1 MGVLTPAAEL
11 GGKTSVFISHAHQ
24 DSAFTTR
31 LTKDLVTRG
40 FAARTLRDI
49 VPRSATLGTDRLH
62 TALVHALENDSYVLA
77 VLSPDFVN
85 SKWVTAEV
93 NAAIRAEGRKGEV
106 GLLPV
111 LARNCERPEIFEL
124 RTPTDFT
131 ESYDVGFEDLV
142 ARLSAPKKP
151 LPAEPE
157 KDAPFVASESAA
169 TTLQQSLSQMQEW
182 LATLSPLQFEEFV
195 GEQFQKHFDLQVTI
209 PSTSRD
215 GGIDIVAFGGKDRR
229 DNPILIQC
237 KRYAATKQV
246 GVEVVRS
253 LFGAMGRHGPARGM
267 IVTTSH
273 FSKGAAA
280 EPKRLQKVSRDRWSL
295 SLIDSNALVHW
306 LATTPLLGTD
316 LTTPLQQLR
325 LRYVILVDKKYTGGL
340 SPEEEAE
347 RARLATAL
355 EDADAPFYNPL
366 KEALTMELDR
376 VAQAKKKQ
384 VEES

>member
-1 MGVLTPAAEL
+1 MGFLTPAAEL

-31 LTKDLVTRG
+31 LTKDLVARG
-40 FAARTLRDI
+40 FAARTFKDI
-49 VPRSATLGTDRLH
+49 VPRSATVGMERLH
-62 TALVHALENDSYVLA
+62 SALVHALENDSYVLA
-77 VLSPDFVN
+77 VLSPDSVN
-85 SKWVTAEV
+85 SKLVTAEV
-93 NAAIRAEGRKGEV
+93 YAAIRAEGRKGEV

-131 ESYDVGFEDLV
+131 ESYEVGFEDLV

-182 LATLSPLQFEEFV
+182 LATLSPLQFEQLAA
-195 GEQFQKHFDLQVTI
+195 EQFRKHFDLQVTI

-215 GGIDIVAFGGKDRR
+215 GGIDIVAFGGKDRH
-229 DNPILIQC
+229 DSPILIQC
-237 KRYAATKQV
+237 KRYAPTKQV

-253 LFGAMGRHGPARGM
+253 LFGAMGRHGPGRM

-280 EPKRLQKVSRDRWSL
+280 EAKRLQKVSRDRWSL

-306 LATTPLLGTD
+306 LATTPSLGTE
-316 LTTPLQQLR
+316 LTTPLQQQR
-325 LRYVILVDKKYTGGL
+325 LRYVTLVDKKYTGGL
-340 SPEEEAE
+340 SLEEEAE
-347 RARLATAL
+347 RTRLATAL

-366 KEALTMELDR
+366 KEALTKELDR
-376 VAQAKKKQ
+376 VVKAKKKQ